1 MAAKT
6 SAQKAWEI
14 ASKYEPK
21 LAAAIRQAL
30 ATFKGK
36 ASAARIEAYV
46 ISGDL
51 TGLTHY
57 LLGNFGA
64 SVGPIVMVLDQ
75 AVNEAGLAAATE
87 INAALKPFGVNVR
100 TQLPFPTDVPAGIVF
115 QGVTPEFAYNPVNPK
130 TITAVRT
137 WQGNLIQQMSTNARA
152 VIMDNIRAGLVAG
165 DNPRTIARAVRN
177 GLPLTQSQNR
187 AVQNFD
193 NDLKRII
200 ERGIGS
206 AQSWGI
212 YTPRQIAELK
222 LANPKVYRQLNF
234 TPAEALQGRRWAKI
248 SRAAGTLQFDPKTGL
263 KASKPVGFVAP
274 PGTQGGENAYRL
286 TADGRPVDAM
296 TEWRLRDKRF
306 DPKIY
311 AVVEAEETL
320 GDARRS
326 AAGARTAA
334 EKDAAAKVLA
344 KAQKAKEEAL
354 QALEAARGEMVEG
367 YNARMVKHR
376 SQVIAR
382 TESLRAANLGSYE
395 AWRQAM
401 DDSDLF
407 EPNEL
412 RRIWIT
418 AKDDRVRMTHRI
430 ASGQKTGITEPFMVD
445 GVGVMFPPSGPNC
458 RCTVG
463 YEANLGGFPA
473 GT

>member
-6 SAQKAWEI
+6 SAQRAWEV

-21 LAAAIRQAL
+21 LAAALQKAL
-30 ATFKGK
+30 ADFKGK
-36 ASAARIEAYV
+36 ASAARIEAYI

-51 TGLTHY
+51 TGLAHY
-57 LLGNFGA
+57 LLGAFGA
-64 SVGPIVMVLDQ
+64 SVGPIVAVLDQ
-75 AVNEAGLAAATE
+75 AVIDAGVAAAAE
-87 INAALKPFGVNVR
+87 INASLKPFGVNVR

-130 TITAVRT
+130 TISAVRT
-137 WQGNLIQQMSTNARA
+137 WQGNLIQQMSANARA
-152 VIMDNIRAGLVAG
+152 VVMDNISAGLVAG

-177 GLPLTQSQNR
+177 GLPLTRSQNR

-193 NDLKRII
+193 ADLKRII
-200 ERGIGS
+200 DRGISS

-222 LANPKVYRQLNF
+222 LADPKTYKRLNF
-234 TPAEALQGRRWAKI
+234 TNTEVSQGRRWAKI
-248 SRAAGTLQFDPKTGL
+248 SRAAGTLQFDPKTGI

-286 TADGRPVDAM
+286 TADGKPVDAM
-296 TEWRLRDKRF
+296 TQWRLRDKRF

-311 AVVEAEETL
+311 AVVEAEEKL
-320 GDARRS
+320 GDARRGLS
-326 AAGARTAA
+326 AARTGPEKTAA
-334 EKDAAAKVLA
+334 GKALA
-344 KAQKAKEEAL
+344 KAQAAKEEAL
-354 QALEAARGEMVEG
+354 RGLEAARGEMVEG
-367 YNARMVKHR
+367 YNSRMVKHR

-401 DDSDLF
+401 QDSDLF

-412 RRIWIT
+412 RRVWIT
-418 AKDDRVRMTHRI
+418 AKDDRVRMTHRV
-430 ASGQKTGITEPFMVD
+430 AEGQKTGIDEPFKVD
-445 GVGVMFPPSGPNC
+445 GIGVMFPPTGPNC